1 MPATYTDEDRAE
13 ALAIYKTEGVTKAS
27 DETGINRRTITRWA
41 NAAGIVP
48 QDSTQKTTRA
58 RADAAT
64 RIATSW
70 ADYRARESTNA
81 GAQAAA
87 IRNVIRDQLAGSP
100 IIAHDAA
107 GDPKVVGTKV
117 DGRNVQSLTTAYG
130 IFIDKAELLSG
141 NATSRVET
149 WASSELD
156 RDLKDLVTEME
167 ETIRE
172 RSDS

>member
-1 MPATYTDEDRAE
+1 MPATYTDKDRAH
-13 ALAIYKTEGVTKAS
+13 ALDLFTALGVTKAS

-64 RIATSW
+64 AIATQW
-70 ADYRARESTNA
+70 ADYRLRESTNA

-87 IRNVIRDQLAGSP
+87 IRGAVRDALAGTP
-100 IIAHDAA
+100 IIAHDKD
-107 GDPKVVGTKV
+107 GNPTVVGNKV
-117 DGRNVQSLTTAYG
+117 DGRNIQSLTTAYG

-141 NATSRVET
+141 NATSRIET
-149 WASSELD
+149 WATSELD
-156 RDLKDLVTEME
+156 RDLKELVTEME
-167 ETIRE
+167 DTIRE